1 MLNFDI
7 FFDLL
12 LWRWRSSDGA
22 GVLSG
27 GGLRGSGSGAGVR
40 GGGGAHGSRKK
51 ERVR

>member
-7 FFDLL
+7 FLTFSGAGG
-12 LWRWRSSDGA
+12 SSDGA

-27 GGLRGSGSGAGVR
+27 GGLRGSGARVR